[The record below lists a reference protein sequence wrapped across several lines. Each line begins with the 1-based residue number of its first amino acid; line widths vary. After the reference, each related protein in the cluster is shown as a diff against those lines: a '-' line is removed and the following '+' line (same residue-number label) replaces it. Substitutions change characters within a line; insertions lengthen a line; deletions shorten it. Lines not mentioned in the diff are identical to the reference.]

1 MINKTTL
8 IVECKKILNTKINQL
23 KADLILINDAI
34 QNETK
39 STVGDKHEVAK
50 AHYQTEQQKLQA
62 QLINSERQL
71 NQLFRINV
79 QPSKKIIY
87 GSIFKTNNQWF
98 YLSISIGKVYVEN
111 ECVITLSLDSP
122 FSKAFNGKTEN
133 EVVLFN
139 KITYIIEKIY

>member
-8 IVECKKILNTKINQL
+8 IVECKKILNTKINLL
-23 KADLILINDAI
+23 KADLMLINDAI

-62 QLINSERQL
+62 QLINSELQL
-71 NQLFRINV
+71 NQLFKINV
-79 QPSKKIIY
+79 QPSKKIIF

-122 FSKAFNGKTEN
+122 FSKAFNGKSEN

>member
-8 IVECKKILNTKINQL
+8 ILECKKILNTKINLL
-23 KADLILINDAI
+23 KADLMLINDAI

-62 QLINSERQL
+62 QLINSELQL
-71 NQLFRINV
+71 NQLFKINV
-79 QPSKKIIY
+79 QPSKKIIF

-122 FSKAFNGKTEN
+122 FSKAFNGKSEN

>member
-122 FSKAFNGKTEN
+122 FSKAFNGKSEN